1 MDETHTI
8 AAALPTA
15 ADDDQAASPGP
26 IATGPTPPTQFRG
39 RAARPTAI
47 KLVEDMVPRE
57 SSLPRTR

>member
-15 ADDDQAASPGP
+15 EDDDQAE
-26 IATGPTPPTQFRG
+26 FHG

>member
-1 MDETHTI
+1 MVNSSKKKLQKMDETHTI

-15 ADDDQAASPGP
+15 EDDDQAE
-26 IATGPTPPTQFRG
+26 FHG